1 MCGQSS
7 ASSEWS
13 RLKTPPLRK
22 LLQDLMDV
30 LLQARRPEEDGFNRI
45 MSMIAQ
51 LREVFKYYG
60 FGPCLFLFYLVEQLI
75 IKHGVYDKVLKVS
88 AEDDGINFYFKNTTH
103 AQRLID
109 FLGSILPLTV
119 KHSKPNLLSFF
130 IRICPSNIFRVA

>member
-60 FGPCLFLFYLVEQLI
+60 FGPCLFLFYLVEQLSVRDHLYMVFLDS
-75 IKHGVYDKVLKVS
+75 KHL
-88 AEDDGINFYFKNTTH
+88 
-103 AQRLID
+103 
-109 FLGSILPLTV
+109 
-119 KHSKPNLLSFF
+119 FF
-130 IRICPSNIFRVA
+130 VQKIME